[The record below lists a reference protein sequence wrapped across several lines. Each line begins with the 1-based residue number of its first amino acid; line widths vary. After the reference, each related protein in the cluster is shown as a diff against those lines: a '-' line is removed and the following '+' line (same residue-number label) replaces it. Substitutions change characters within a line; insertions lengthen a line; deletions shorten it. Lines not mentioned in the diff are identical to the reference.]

1 MRGPALQR
9 ELDSIFF
16 CMAITFPPEA
26 GCWAHVRRKFFDVH
40 AATGSPIAK
49 EALDRIAQLY
59 AVEKT
64 INRSPAERR
73 RQQRQLQSKPIAEAL
88 AAWAETTVRQL
99 SRKSELAAA
108 FRYMRARWTAL
119 VRCFDDG
126 RLALDNNPAERAL
139 RCAALGRKD
148 YLFAGSEAGGR
159 RAAPIYTLIQSS
171 KLNALNPQHHIAD

>member
-49 EALDRIAQLY
+49 EALDRIGQLD

-64 INRSPAERR
+64 INGSTAGSATTAAPAPVKAGCRGIGR
-73 RQQRQLQSKPIAEAL
+73 LGRADRAPTLPQI
-88 AAWAETTVRQL
+88 
-99 SRKSELAAA
+99 
-108 FRYMRARWTAL
+108 RARPGL
-119 VRCFDDG
+119 P
-126 RLALDNNPAERAL
+126 L
-139 RCAALGRKD
+139 
-148 YLFAGSEAGGR
+148 YAG
-159 RAAPIYTLIQSS
+159 AP
-171 KLNALNPQHHIAD
+171 DR